1 MDKKICVFCGSGCG
15 NKKIYADITEK
26 FAGEIVKNNLTLV
39 YGGGNIGL
47 MGKLSDAVLKKGGSV
62 IGVIPEFLYNLNL
75 GNKKA
80 NELKIV
86 KNMHERKKTMYELS
100 DYFVAL
106 PGGIGT
112 LEELLE
118 IFTWQQLSLHSKPCA
133 VANIEGY
140 FDGLLDFLDKSVNNG
155 FMKHEHLD
163 NLIIEDNYDKI
174 IPKLRSC
181 KIKNVSKI

>member
-1 MDKKICVFCGSGCG
+1 MNKKICVFCGSGCG
-15 NKKIYADITEK
+15 NKKIYSEITEK
-26 FAGEIVKNNLTLV
+26 FAGEIAKNNLTLV

-47 MGKLSDAVLKKGGSV
+47 MGKLSDAVLKKGGPV

-133 VANIEGY
+133 VVNIDGY

-155 FMKHEHLD
+155 FMKKEHFD
-163 NLIIEDNYDKI
+163 NLIIESRYDKI
-174 IPKLRSC
+174 IPKLMSY
-181 KIKNVSKI
+181 KIKHVSKI